1 MSRPSPAGAARGPRR
16 SAKARHTERS
26 GPAATTPLAPAP
38 AEALEN
44 SSLAMASAVMLGAPF
59 VQPAL
64 AWLHW
69 VALVP
74 WVILVTREPG
84 RARWPAFVIATYAF
98 AIMAWGPFSI
108 FSKVV
113 PFALGVLIAIHVVPF
128 GPLLRLSHTRL
139 RIPLTAAVPVIWVA
153 LEWIRSRLSV
163 GEVGLFPIGATQFDH
178 LRLIQ
183 VADLG
188 GVSAVSFLVAAVNG
202 ALAEAWVHR
211 RRGWKRLWPVTLAPT
226 LLVAANAY
234 GALRL
239 RERTFVPGPRIAVVQ
254 PNEIHSRNPQK
265 ARAVFERQLA
275 FTRAEV
281 PAGSADLIIWPEN
294 AVDGVLAGD
303 SVYGRGLAELAREK
317 GAAVVTGAYSLA
329 AERPYLHTSA
339 YHLSPEGEVLGT
351 YHKLH
356 LIPWS
361 EYLPLE
367 QGFLRSRTTF
377 HRWHRAVVGRL
388 TGFSGM
394 GLPGTDLVT
403 FSTGTGPD
411 TVRFATPICF
421 EIVNSRFARAAAAK
435 GADFLINITSEG
447 ILGPPVYVQTWAFS
461 TFRAIENRAGVV
473 RAGNNGISGFI
484 DPNGRTQRLVRG
496 KVTGRPFLEK
506 GVVIDRVQI
515 DRERRTFYSRFG
527 DVFAYLCVAATAGLL
542 CFALVARRRSSQS
555 IAPGT

>member
-1 MSRPSPAGAARGPRR
+1 
-16 SAKARHTERS
+16 
-26 GPAATTPLAPAP
+26 
-38 AEALEN
+38 
-44 SSLAMASAVMLGAPF
+44 MASAVMLGAPF

-74 WVILVTREPG
+74 WVILLTREPG
-84 RARWPAFVIATYAF
+84 RARWPAFAVATYAF

-108 FSKVV
+108 FSKIV
-113 PFALGVLIAIHVVPF
+113 PFVLGLLIVIYVVPF
-128 GPLLRLSHTRL
+128 GPLLRLSYSRL
-139 RIPLTAAVPVIWVA
+139 HVPLTLLVPVIWVA
-153 LEWIRSRLSV
+153 LEWIRTRLMI
-163 GEVGLFPIGATQFDH
+163 GEAGLFPIGAAQFEH

-202 ALAEAWVHR
+202 ALADAWVNR
-211 RRGWKRLWPVTLAPT
+211 RRGWKRLWPVALAPA
-226 LLVAANAY
+226 LLGAAAAY
-234 GALRL
+234 GAYRL
-239 RERTFVPGPRIAVVQ
+239 GQGRFVPGPRIAVVQ
-254 PNEIHSRNPQK
+254 PNETHSRNPQK
-265 ARAVFERQLA
+265 ARALFERQLA

-281 PAGSADLIIWPEN
+281 PAGSADLIVWPEN

-317 GAAVVTGAYSLA
+317 RAAVVTGAYSLA
-329 AERPYLHTSA
+329 SDRPYLHTSA
-339 YHLSPEGEVLGT
+339 YHLSAEGEVLGT

-394 GLPGTDLVT
+394 GLPGTELAT
-403 FSTGTGPD
+403 FTTSANYD
-411 TVRFATPICF
+411 TFRFATPICF
-421 EIVNSRFARAAAAK
+421 EIVNSRFARAAVAK
-435 GADFLINITSEG
+435 GADFLVNITSEG
-447 ILGPPVYVQTWAFS
+447 ILGPPLYVQTWAFS
-461 TFRAIENRAGVV
+461 MFRAIENRAGVV
-473 RAGNNGISGFI
+473 RVGNNGISGFI

-496 KVTGRPFLEK
+496 KETGRAFLDK
-506 GVVIDRVQI
+506 GVVIDRVQV
-515 DRERRTFYSRFG
+515 DRERRTFYSRYG
-527 DVFAYLCVAATAGLL
+527 DVFAYLCVGVTALL
-542 CFALVARRRSSQS
+542 FAVAVVSGKRRPSARM
-555 IAPGT
+555 APGT